1 WVDTLPDIKLVQRNF
16 SGHIDPHAS
25 VIGKVEAVL
34 FGTGVPQE
42 HPIVTEF
49 FYNKSVEEYSGFVY
63 FPVSGK
69 EAAYFIYVDIFDA
82 QGFLIGR
89 SDTVAFNGLAGNLTI
104 PTFSAENVKLR
115 AILGED
121 TLVPLGAEVVIH
133 GSATTPPGS
142 EVVEAA
148 WKLGLDGA
156 FQVGEIG
163 KFLFTSPLINDSASF
178 VIVRVKNDKGAVA
191 YDSLE
196 VRTGPLFNP
205 EQGADAGVDI
215 TVPPGTRVTLKATA
229 YPAPRRKAAE
239 FAWKLG
245 SEKVFTPDSDGV
257 VQFTA
262 PDSYEAEA
270 MNILR
275 ITDDMGA
282 VVYDTMFVRTG
293 PLSDP
298 ELLADAGS
306 DTTFAP
312 GATVSLKGK
321 AVAGLETMIAEY
333 AWKIQPDS
341 VFTIAENAFVTFV
354 APAVGDFQF
363 QAILRVKNN
372 IGSIAFDTVELRT
385 ETHFDSL
392 LRRPWA
398 VATHESGLPASDSWQ
413 ALEFQ
418 GKIWAFNQSFNNQ
431 EIWKSEDGKTW
442 SQVIA
447 SPAYQYKTDP
457 DRPSRYLPTQHG
469 TGVVVA
475 FHDKLWVLGGNWNE
489 AWSSSNGID
498 WTLEADASHFL
509 PRDFSA
515 HMQAVVSQD
524 KLWVISDQ
532 GCWTSSDGKG
542 WELMTACMD
551 AITQGMLP
559 VATQTIDGKVWFIGE
574 NYQDYSYVLLTSE
587 SGRDWDRLQLVVPDY
602 TIGVLGGALLDIYR
616 SVQMDS
622 RMILISP
629 TQTSYLDKAGK
640 LHTFLDNRPDIFGRM
655 SRSAVVV
662 FKGKIFLL
670 GGHDQ
675 FGNPLKAVLYWGM
688 D

>member
-1 WVDTLPDIKLVQRNF
+1 MPFRVPVIFLFLSRCQQALLAALLSASLLGSCTGGTT
-16 SGHIDPHAS
+16 SGTETAGKIGLQGRVDPHES

-34 FGTGVPQE
+34 FGTSVPQE

-49 FYNKSVEEYSGFVY
+49 FYNEPAQEFSGFVY
-63 FPVSGK
+63 LPASGK
-69 EAAYFIYVDIFDA
+69 EAAYFIYVDIFDEH
-82 QGFLIGR
+82 GFLIGR

-104 PTFSAENVKLR
+104 PAFSADNVKLR
-115 AILGED
+115 AVLGED
-121 TLVPLGAEVVIH
+121 TLVALGAEVVLH
-133 GSATTPPGS
+133 GSASTPPSS

-148 WKLGLDGA
+148 WKVGLDGA

-163 KFLFTSPLINDSASF
+163 RFSFTSPDEYDSALL
-178 VIVRVKNDKGAVA
+178 VIIRVKNDKGAVA
-191 YDSLE
+191 YDTLE
-196 VRTGPLFNP
+196 
-205 EQGADAGVDI
+205 
-215 TVPPGTRVTLKATA
+215 
-229 YPAPRRKAAE
+229 
-239 FAWKLG
+239 
-245 SEKVFTPDSDGV
+245 
-257 VQFTA
+257 
-262 PDSYEAEA
+262 
-270 MNILR
+270 
-275 ITDDMGA
+275 
-282 VVYDTMFVRTG
+282 VRTG

-298 ELLADAGS
+298 ELLADAGA

-321 AVAGLETMIAEY
+321 AAAGPATKVVEY

-341 VFTIAENAFVTFV
+341 VFTVAENSLVTFV
-354 APAVGDFQF
+354 APAIGDSQI
-363 QAILRVKNN
+363 QAILRVKND

-431 EIWKSEDGKTW
+431 EIWQSEDGKAW

-457 DRPSRYLPTQHG
+457 DRPGRYLLTQHG

-498 WTLEADASHFL
+498 WTLEADSSHFL
-509 PRDFSA
+509 PRGMTSDV
-515 HMQAVVSQD
+515 QAVIFQD
-524 KLWVISDQ
+524 KLWVISSQ
-532 GCWTSSDGKG
+532 GCWTSSDGKS
-542 WELMTACMD
+542 WELKTASID
-551 AITQGMLP
+551 PLTLGYRYLL
-559 VATQTIDGKVWFIGE
+559 ATQALDGKLWVIE
-574 NYQDYSYVLLTSE
+574 KPMQDYALLTSI
-587 SGRDWDRLQLVVPDY
+587 SGQDWDRLQFVVPDY
-602 TIGVLGGALLDIYR
+602 TIGVLGDALLDIYR

-629 TQTSYLDKAGK
+629 TQTSYIDKARK
-640 LHTFLDNRPDIFGRM
+640 LHTFIDNRTEKYGAF
-655 SRSAVVV
+655 SRAAVVV
-662 FKGKIFLL
+662 FNGKVFLL

-675 FGNPLKAVLYWGM
+675 QGNPLKAVLYWGM